1 MTTAPPRFV
10 VPAPSAPL
18 GRRATA
24 FVVDQLLVW
33 LVAGVPLVL
42 SLAPTL
48 DALRAGRT
56 PTAAT
61 THPAVLVGATSL
73 GVVLVLVQWWTHGT
87 HGWTIGRRLLSV
99 RTLDVR
105 TGDPLGLWRVLVRG
119 LVVAAGVLVCGVGQ
133 VAVLASPLFDATG
146 RRHGWHDK
154 ATGSEVVDLRGV
166 GRATTRRPPPRGAG
180 GRASVGA
187 PQRTGQVHV
196 VPVSAAGPAAEAL
209 TPGPVDDWT
218 LLGAGA
224 GAGAGAGVGGGTQD
238 PARQDAHAAASRRLD
253 ALLSERRGPTTG
265 SLVLPPLHAPGVAPD
280 VDTRLMPVVR
290 PVHFVGD
297 EPAAAPTAGLD
308 PGLDPE
314 LEATRR
320 APLRADEH
328 APVTAPAD
336 EDQHGAELEL
346 HDGRLVR
353 VHGSALVGRNPV
365 AVDGIQVIRVVDPG
379 RSVSKTH
386 LQIGV
391 EGDVVWVAD
400 RGSTN
405 GTLVTLT
412 DGAQIVCGPEQR
424 VRLPIGATVS
434 FGDCGLRL
442 VRGPRKAART

>member
-18 GRRATA
+18 GRRAAA

-42 SLAPTL
+42 AVAPTF

-56 PTAAT
+56 PVAT

-73 GVVLVLVQWWTHGT
+73 AVVLVLVQWWTHGT
-87 HGWTIGRRLLSV
+87 HGWTIGRRLLSM

-105 TGDPLGLWRVLVRG
+105 TGEPLGLWRVLLRG

-133 VAVLASPLFDATG
+133 VLVLASPLFDATG
-146 RRHGWHDK
+146 RRRGWHDK
-154 ATGSEVVDLRGV
+154 ATDSEVVDLRGV
-166 GRATTRRPPPRGAG
+166 GRATTRRQPPRGG
-180 GRASVGA
+180 GNGA
-187 PQRTGQVHV
+187 PPRAVTAVRVEHETG
-196 VPVSAAGPAAEAL
+196 AGAGPATGPVPAAA
-209 TPGPVDDWT
+209 PVDDWT
-218 LLGAGA
+218 LLGADA
-224 GAGAGAGVGGGTQD
+224 GARAT
-238 PARQDAHAAASRRLD
+238 AREDAHAAASRRLD
-253 ALLSERRGPTTG
+253 ALLTERRGPATG
-265 SLVLPPLHAPGVAPD
+265 ALVLPPLHAPGVAPD

-290 PVHFVGD
+290 PVRFVGD
-297 EPAAAPTAGLD
+297 EPGRAAAPTAD
-308 PGLDPE
+308 LDPE

-328 APVTAPAD
+328 PRAAAPAD
-336 EDQHGAELEL
+336 DQHDAELEL

-365 AVDGIQVIRVVDPG
+365 AVEGVQVIRVVDPG

-391 EGDVVWVAD
+391 EGGVVWVAD

-442 VRGPRKAART
+442 VRGPRVDVRT